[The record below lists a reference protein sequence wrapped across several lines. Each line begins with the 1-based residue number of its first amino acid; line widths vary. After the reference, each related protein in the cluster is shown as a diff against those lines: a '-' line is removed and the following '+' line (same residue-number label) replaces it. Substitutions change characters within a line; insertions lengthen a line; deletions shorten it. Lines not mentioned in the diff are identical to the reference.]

1 MRASHGCHEIS
12 KLWPP
17 RDRVPCNRLTIRED
31 GSGLG
36 RRQKRFCDM
45 FGEQPDLEARVRAHP
60 GWFAFFAPSF
70 SDVHV
75 SNALQRNEDPVQTLP
90 VDAPSPPPSPPA
102 PANVFMEVG
111 TGLQPDLNDLGLG
124 ERVQFKIRQYFEE
137 KVPWRSRLVFLAL
150 IVGLL
155 TGVVCM
161 LYEVVMDF
169 VIHHVWTQGGPAYAE
184 FVSPHLPPWTF
195 ILLTTVVF
203 GGLTGVFIRLLGEPM
218 ANLPGVV
225 LAAHR
230 DGLLGYEE
238 APAMAVISISSITA
252 GGSLGP
258 EAPLVSIGGGL
269 ASFIAGLVDLS
280 EAETLFITMCGMG
293 AGLAAFFG
301 EPVGGALFACEVL
314 HRYGLEYYEALIP
327 TVIAGLSC
335 NWAFRVLA
343 NLPQEPIWTFAPEEP
358 MLPWSSVLGL
368 VYGMLGGL
376 LGWAWMR
383 GTNLLREKVMV
394 PLKLGPKHITKG
406 LLGGLI
412 IGLIGILYPQ
422 TLFWA
427 EFEAQTIIDG
437 GATPLPHVFPQ
448 EGVLGAIS
456 LVDPAHLLGIGIAK
470 LVAISITVLAGYR
483 GGFIFPFMFAGHSI
497 GTACFYFLAGYGIHT
512 SQAAAALSVAA
523 AINVAVTRTVLAT
536 PIVLSSLSGRTDVFP
551 HLLVAS
557 LVALW
562 VTGEESIIKAAR
574 KRWLRAELEGTDAMT
589 DRTPTLERRRL
600 VRSGNNSAATTPGSS
615 LHGGNFFAKG
625 DALFAK
631 EDALKGVDPKAL
643 ADKLAGPKAMM

>member
-1 MRASHGCHEIS
+1 MCR
-12 KLWPP
+12 K
-17 RDRVPCNRLTIRED
+17 
-31 GSGLG
+31 
-36 RRQKRFCDM
+36 
-45 FGEQPDLEARVRAHP
+45 
-60 GWFAFFAPSF
+60 
-70 SDVHV
+70 
-75 SNALQRNEDPVQTLP
+75 ALQRNEEPGQTLP
-90 VDAPSPPPSPPA
+90 VDARTPSPPPSPPA

-111 TGLQPDLNDLGLG
+111 TGLQPDLGDLGFG
-124 ERVQFKIRQYFEE
+124 ERIQFKIRQYFEE

-155 TGVVCM
+155 TGVVCV

-169 VIHHVWTQGGPAYAE
+169 VIHHVWAKGGPAYAE

-195 ILLTTVVF
+195 ILLTCVVF

-358 MLPWSSVLGL
+358 MLPSSSVLGL
-368 VYGMLGGL
+368 VYGLLGGI

-406 LLGGLI
+406 LLGGII
-412 IGLIGILYPQ
+412 IGSIGILYPQ

-437 GATPLPHVFPQ
+437 GATPLPHVYPQ

-512 SQAAAALSVAA
+512 SQAAAALSFAA

-536 PIVLSSLSGRTDVFP
+536 PIVLASLSGRTDVFP

-574 KRWLRAELEGTDAMT
+574 KRWLRAELEGTSAMT

-615 LHGGNFFAKG
+615 LHGGNLFAKG
-625 DALFAK
+625 DLVFGK